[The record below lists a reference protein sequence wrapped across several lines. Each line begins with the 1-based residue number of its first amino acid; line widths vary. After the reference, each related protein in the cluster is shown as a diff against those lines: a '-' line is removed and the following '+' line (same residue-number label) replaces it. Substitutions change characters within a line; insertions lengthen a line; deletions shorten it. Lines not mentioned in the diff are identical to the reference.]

1 MSALTIRTNN
11 VPRDLLNYFEL
22 STAQQAEVRDRYHGC
37 VTSDEAELDEWLDG
51 QRFFVYKN
59 YAYCLADFLRI
70 QQDGWDGGAHDTA
83 FSGTLVKMVQNGE
96 RVVVA
101 QYFS

>member
-1 MSALTIRTNN
+1 MKTIRTNN
-11 VPRDLLNYFEL
+11 VPRDLLSFCEL
-22 STAQQAEVRDRYHGC
+22 EQAYQDEVHDRYIGC
-37 VTSDEAELDEWLDG
+37 VTSDEAELSEWLDG